1 MTPLRAGLMAAVLSG
16 LTAAAP
22 ALAQDLTAYEQA
34 EQALIAVWDQMP
46 LNFRTATFVSGEAEG
61 YGLFTERETAVF
73 APNEPIVVYAEP
85 MGYGWRQEADG
96 RYSFGLD
103 IDIVLRNAAG
113 DVVASQE
120 SFMRQGL
127 TSRAR
132 NREFYLT
139 LTLNMTGAPAGD
151 YALEY
156 IVHDLASDKIGTIA
170 RTFSIA
176 AP

>member
-85 MGYGWRQEADG
+85 MGYGWQVNDDG
-96 RYSFGLD
+96 TYSFGLVV
-103 IDIVLRNAAG
+103 DIVLRDGAG
-113 DVVASQE
+113 AVVGSQE
-120 SFMRQGL
+120 NFQRYTV
-127 TSRAR
+127 TSRAQ
-132 NREFYLT
+132 NREFFIT
-139 LTLNMTGAPAGD
+139 LTLNLTGAPAGD
-151 YALEY
+151 YSVEY
-156 IVHDLASDKIGTIA
+156 IVHDIASDEQATIA
-170 RTFSIA
+170 LPFSIA
-176 AP
+176 AQ

>member
-1 MTPLRAGLMAAVLSG
+1 MLRVTPAVLSA
-16 LTAAAP
+16 LMLAAAP
-22 ALAQDLTAYEQA
+22 VGAQDLETYDAADAAAYAAWE
-34 EQALIAVWDQMP
+34 ALP
-46 LNFRTATFVSGEAEG
+46 LTFRTVAFVTGDAGG
-61 YGLFTERETAVF
+61 YGLYDARDSTVF
-73 APNEPIVVYAEP
+73 RQGEPIVLYVEP

-96 RYSFGLD
+96 RFSFGFD